1 MKDNYTKEDFKRG
14 YWKDISDK
22 FTPTQ
27 KIIMTIKAYLDAGQ
41 IVDRDELKKEIDAVF
56 S

>member
-1 MKDNYTKEDFKRG
+1 MKSNYTKEDFKRG

-22 FTPTQ
+22 FSPSQ
-27 KIIMTIKAYLDAGQ
+27 KLIMIIKAYVEAGQ
-41 IVDRDELKKEIDAVF
+41 IEDKKKFKEEIDAVL